1 MPASELPVRQMGLTP
16 DFGPP
21 PTGWGDVIRSVGQ
34 GKVNA

>member
-1 MPASELPVRQMGLTP
+1 MPASELPMRQMGLTP

-21 PTGWGDVIRSVGQ
+21 PTGSDVIRSVGQ